1 MTMTSLAGRVV
12 LVTRPAEKAAEWA
25 ERLAAL
31 GAHPLVLPC
40 LVTVPIRDAGTARRL
55 QDALRDAHWLFL
67 ASCRA
72 VEALIPL
79 LEPHGG
85 IPATVRLAAVGPAT
99 AEAAR
104 AWRAVDVVATGG
116 TALGLAR
123 DLLARIRS
131 LEQQDTRR
139 VVVAGAEDGR
149 RDAEQFLSAAGVAVT
164 RVAVYRTIPAPVI
177 LPRQDLA
184 AAQVD
189 DILLASPSAVIGL
202 VNCAVPPGSAR
213 IITIGPTT
221 TAAARAAGLTVTAE
235 ARRPGLDGMLEVM
248 S

>member
-12 LVTRPAEKAAEWA
+12 LVTRPAERAVEWA

-40 LVTVPIRDAGTARRL
+40 LVTVPIHDAGTTRRL
-55 QDALRDAHWLFL
+55 QDVLRDAHWLFL

-72 VEALIPL
+72 VDALIPL

-85 IPATVRLAAVGPAT
+85 IPASVRLAAVGPAT

-104 AWRAVDVVATGG
+104 AWRAVDVVATEA
-116 TALGLAR
+116 TAMGLAR
-123 DLLARIRS
+123 DLLARTTNPERH
-131 LEQQDTRR
+131 DTCR
-139 VVVAGAEDGR
+139 VVIAGAKDGR
-149 RDAEQFLSAAGVAVT
+149 RDAEKFLTAAGVAVT
-164 RVAVYRTIPAPVI
+164 RVAVYRTIPAPVT
-177 LPRQDLA
+177 LPREDLA
-184 AAQVD
+184 AARVD

-202 VNCAVPPGSAR
+202 VNCAVPPESAR